1 MFSDGAKLF
10 NMQKFLF
17 FLLSLQNFRKKNA
30 EYLVCCVSLLGKKNN
45 FIYIIVY
52 FSDKIVISFLRL
64 KNTWKKISEI

>member
-1 MFSDGAKLF
+1 MFSDGTKLF
-10 NMQKFLF
+10 NMQKFLS

-30 EYLVCCVSLLGKKNN
+30 EYLVCCVSLSGKKI
-45 FIYIIVY
+45 IYIIVY